1 MEEYGLQNK
10 AQEIAEK
17 ISGVET
23 PVLGFVL
30 GSGWGG
36 VVEAL
41 RDCRRFAYKEI
52 GLSECGVAGHAGN
65 LVFGKLCDV
74 PVVIQQGRFHL
85 YEGREVFETVLPIAV
100 MKELGVRS
108 VVLTNAA
115 GGLNPSFHV
124 GDLMFLTDHINF
136 SGKNPLTGLHP
147 TDKYP
152 VFVDMTKVYDAEM
165 TNLLALAAER
175 AGVRSRRGVYM
186 QVPGPSFETPAEI
199 RAFQKLGADAVGMST
214 GLRGD
219 FCEIPPSARC
229 GNVLYNKSWRGNGRK
244 GDPPRGRPAA
254 ISAKREKILCAF
266 AGICENIFVTRKPR
280 IKKSSLQTIRA

>member
-41 RDCRRFAYKEI
+41 QDCRRFAYKEI

-85 YEGREVFETVLPIAV
+85 YEGRGVFETVLPIAV

-214 GLRGD
+214 VCEAIFARYLHLRVAGMS
-219 FCEIPPSARC
+219 CITNLGAGMEEKEIRHED
-229 GNVLYNKSWRGNGRK
+229 VLQQSLQ
-244 GDPPRGRPAA
+244 
-254 ISAKREKILCAF
+254 REKKFCALLQEF
-266 AGICENIFVTRKPR
+266 AKIY
-280 IKKSSLQTIRA
+280 S

>member
-41 RDCRRFAYKEI
+41 QDCRRFAYKEI

-65 LVFGKLCDV
+65 LVFGKLCNV

-115 GGLNPSFHV
+115 GGLNPSFQV

-175 AGVRSRRGVYM
+175 AGVRSQRGVYM

-199 RAFQKLGADAVGMST
+199 LAFQKLGADAVGMST
-214 GLRGD
+214 VCEAIFARYLHLRVAGMS
-219 FCEIPPSARC
+219 CITNLGAGMEEKEIRHED
-229 GNVLYNKSWRGNGRK
+229 VLQQSLQ
-244 GDPPRGRPAA
+244 
-254 ISAKREKILCAF
+254 REKKFCALLQEF
-266 AGICENIFVTRKPR
+266 AKIY
-280 IKKSSLQTIRA
+280 S